1 MNRKRSVST
10 ALAAA
15 IGLALLLSTTA
26 FAAPLPDYRGDRI
39 STVGTITSMSREGD
53 QYRIVLNHGSY
64 AYYVPVSS
72 VVNRDIR
79 VGDQVRIGGIVN
91 GDVVNSDFI
100 AFAGQPA
107 YARDPSYRSVPYGQ
121 SGWMS
126 GTVIRLHQHY
136 GYLDLR
142 DDATGLPV
150 KIDVRNMDE
159 KRSVNVW
166 RTRPGDHI
174 TVNGSWEKRDTFQAN
189 QVVY

>member
-1 MNRKRSVST
+1 MSKHSSALTAFVVAITVS
-10 ALAAA
+10 
-15 IGLALLLSTTA
+15 LLLASA
-26 FAAPLPDYRGDRI
+26 GAAAPLPDYRGDRI

-64 AYYVPVSS
+64 AYFVPVSS

-79 VGDQVRIGGIVN
+79 VGDQVRIGGTVN

-100 AFAGQPA
+100 AFSGQPA
-107 YARDPSYRSVPYGQ
+107 YARDPAYRGVPYGQ
-121 SGWMS
+121 SGWMT
-126 GTVIRLHQHY
+126 GTVVRLHQHY
-136 GYLDLR
+136 GYLELR

-174 TVNGSWEKRDTFQAN
+174 TVNGSWSKRDTFQAN